1 MNSTILHFF
10 FSQYLK
16 LYFWDIS
23 KQLKII
29 LQWIA
34 EKEVYVSIF
43 KVYLKSENTCPF
55 VQLQI
60 QTQQISEGRSRY
72 PCRAPRKKWVTWN
85 KPSSDLQILTYKR
98 DGSIET
104 NDSKSELRNHSPQEQ
119 IYFTFHSSLLN
130 WEKGEKVVGEGKS
143 YKESF
148 SMLEWSWKRLDEL
161 FQSWKKSIHSC
172 KLLCY
177 RPNGRVT
184 LVRAFK
190 G

>member
-1 MNSTILHFF
+1 MNSTILNFF

-34 EKEVYVSIF
+34 VREVYVSIF

-60 QTQQISEGRSRY
+60 QTQQISEGISRY
-72 PCRAPRKKWVTWN
+72 PCRASRKKWVTWN
-85 KPSSDLQILTYKR
+85 KCSSDLQILTYKR

-104 NDSKSELRNHSPQEQ
+104 NDSKSELRNHSPEEQ

-130 WEKGEKVVGEGKS
+130 WEKGEKVVGEG
-143 YKESF
+143 EIIQ
-148 SMLEWSWKRLDEL
+148 REL
-161 FQSWKKSIHSC
+161 FHAWMELKKVRWTFP
-172 KLLCY
+172 KLEKVHPQLQIA
-177 RPNGRVT
+177 
-184 LVRAFK
+184 LLQA
-190 G
+190 